1 MSSGI
6 RLPSSAMSVWVS
18 CGACPE
24 DAAVEP
30 AGSGIGVLLGSSVS
44 GEGMAG
50 ESRRVAAPTL
60 PVAIAAL
67 DRALLV
73 EGLKVADH
81 LGNHPGQLAH
91 HFAHVLLRELALLA
105 PALPLAAEARLAERL
120 AAILTERLAVR
131 GLPGAVLPRPGI
143 IAVTVALTD
152 LRRPLQRI
160 GLERVQLRA
169 LL

>member
-91 HFAHVLLRELALLA
+91 HFAHVLLLNWRCMPFADD
-105 PALPLAAEARLAERL
+105 PPNAERYCGQ
-120 AAILTERLAVR
+120 AWCCC
-131 GLPGAVLPRPGI
+131 
-143 IAVTVALTD
+143 
-152 LRRPLQRI
+152 Q
-160 GLERVQLRA
+160 
-169 LL
+169 